1 MFMDLVDLRAV
12 WPERAEQDWGGEE
25 PAGNSHEY
33 TVIGGQGEKYLY
45 GGWDHYIVDVSAFNR
60 SVHGSHLS
68 YVIRNQRKAVEGFR
82 CLSSIELSLYGTREL
97 ALARLSISDQTQ
109 SDPLKVL
116 RDKQVAR
123 RLISQQNKNIWAE
136 TPQPPVL
143 SPPQHHLSLLH
154 SHSLNFTCFYCYNK
168 NFSFVILDFPLFC
181 NFPSQQL
188 KLELMIHLV

>member
-33 TVIGGQGEKYLY
+33 TVIGGQGQKYLY

-97 ALARLSISDQTQ
+97 ALARLSISDQDWPSLILWRWCGITKWPGDW
-109 SDPLKVL
+109 SVSRTRTSELRPPNPLPSPTSSL
-116 RDKQVAR
+116 FSPLSFFELHMFLM
-123 RLISQQNKNIWAE
+123 LI
-136 TPQPPVL
+136 L
-143 SPPQHHLSLLH
+143 LSL
-154 SHSLNFTCFYCYNK
+154 F
-168 NFSFVILDFPLFC
+168 
-181 NFPSQQL
+181 
-188 KLELMIHLV
+188 